1 MVKIALH
8 IERTW
13 IPIIKVK
20 HGNTF
25 MGLRMWLCR
34 WFFVGIAE
42 ELSKLRDETV
52 RLNKRA
58 CDIDNRMRLS
68 EWNWESRGTTLH
80 RIDKLE
86 KHLGLKA

>member
-1 MVKIALH
+1 MKIALH

-13 IPIIKVK
+13 APIIKVK
-20 HGNTF
+20 QGNTF
-25 MGLRMWLCR
+25 MSLRIWFCKWLLAGVEKEAAQLYR
-34 WFFVGIAE
+34 
-42 ELSKLRDETV
+42 ELETA
-52 RLNKRA
+52 NKRA
-58 CDIDNRMRLS
+58 RDINTRMRLS